1 MKSSELGVRMK
12 QYEDVNKTYLIDK
25 LPVVLRLDG
34 KSFHS
39 FTKGMERPFD
49 KILNTAMQE
58 TLKSLCE
65 EISGCVIGYT
75 QSDEMTLVLVDYDKA
90 ESQPWFGNVKRK
102 IESVGAA
109 LATRNFNRIFAEMVV
124 TAYDEALQSVEDI
137 ETVKKKFAPY
147 TNRMWDAL
155 FDCRAFNLPLH
166 EVENN
171 LIWRQQDCVRNSINS
186 VGQANFSHKQLQG
199 KNCSQVQEMLF
210 QEKGIN
216 WNDFPTHLKR
226 GTCCIK
232 VPVTLNPGTDK
243 EVVRQKWII
252 DTEIPTFTK
261 DREYIRK
268 RIFYEPK
275 VATTCTNVSDVSSEN
290 GDTN

>member
-1 MKSSELGVRMK
+1 MKSGDLGVRMK
-12 QYEDVNKTYLIDK
+12 QYEDVNKSYLIDK

-39 FTKGMERPFD
+39 FTRGMERPFD

-109 LATRNFNRIFAEMVV
+109 LATRNFNRIFSDLVV
-124 TAYDEALQSVEDI
+124 KAYDEAIQSGEDVEVI
-137 ETVKKKFAPY
+137 KKKFAPY
-147 TNRMWDAL
+147 TNKLWEAL
-155 FDCRAFNLPLH
+155 FDCRAFNLPVH

-199 KNCSQVQEMLF
+199 KNCSEVQEMLF
-210 QEKGIN
+210 SEKGIN
-216 WNDFPTHLKR
+216 WNNYPTYLKR
-226 GTCCIK
+226 GTCCVK
-232 VPVTLNPGTDK
+232 VPVTINPGTDK
-243 EVVRQKWII
+243 EVTRMKWII
-252 DTEIPTFTK
+252 DKDIPTFTK
-261 DREYIRK
+261 DRDYIRK
-268 RIFYEPK
+268 NIL
-275 VATTCTNVSDVSSEN
+275 
-290 GDTN
+290 

>member
-1 MKSSELGVRMK
+1 MKSGDLGVRMK
-12 QYEDVNKTYLIDK
+12 QYEDVNKSYLIDK

-39 FTKGMERPFD
+39 FTRGMERPFD

-109 LATRNFNRIFAEMVV
+109 LATRNFNRIFSDLVV
-124 TAYDEALQSVEDI
+124 KAYDEAIQNGEDAEVI
-137 ETVKKKFAPY
+137 KKKFAPHI
-147 TNRMWDAL
+147 NKLWEAL
-155 FDCRAFNLPLH
+155 FDCRAFNLPVH

-199 KNCSQVQEMLF
+199 KNCSEIQEMLF
-210 QEKGIN
+210 SEKGIN
-216 WNDFPTHLKR
+216 WNNYPTYLKR
-226 GTCCIK
+226 GTCCVK
-232 VPVTLNPGTDK
+232 VPVKVNPGTGK
-243 EVVRQKWII
+243 EVTRMKWII
-252 DTEIPTFTK
+252 DKDIPTFTK
-261 DREYIRK
+261 DRDYIRK

-275 VATTCTNVSDVSSEN
+275 AAETNSNVSNVSSQN
-290 GDTN
+290 